1 MSQSKNEMPA
11 LIIALGVT
19 LAIVGAGG
27 WWLTKSG
34 VLSGGQ
40 SGLNQTAQSS
50 TENGSFNA
58 PVDISSS
65 FSGGAFSDVSNIPN
79 GRFFYGGSTTWAPL
93 RGTFDPKVQQAQPGF
108 SLVYKDAAG
117 SSAGIQMLM
126 NGQLSFA
133 QSSRPVSN
141 PERQQAQQQG
151 ITLQEI
157 PVAMEAV
164 AIAVHPNLPIPG
176 LTLAQLK
183 DIYTGSITNWNQV
196 GGPNLPVLPISRGDS
211 GTVQFFQETVLQGQN
226 FSSAI
231 QQLGTTTAALRF
243 VSDNPGAIYYAS
255 APEIVGQCTV
265 APLPIGTSGTQ
276 LVAPYQNPY
285 VTPSNCPT
293 QRNQLNLSAF
303 QNQSYPLIRPLYV
316 IIRQDGQLGEQAG
329 TAYAQLLQTDE
340 GGELLKAAGFV
351 PLP

>member
-1 MSQSKNEMPA
+1 MSQSKNETPA
-11 LIIALGVT
+11 LIVALGVT

-27 WWLTKSG
+27 WWLMNSG
-34 VLSGGQ
+34 VLSGGGSNQIAQ
-40 SGLNQTAQSS
+40 SATDNGQSS
-50 TENGSFNA
+50 T
-58 PVDISSS
+58 PVNISSS

-108 SLVYKDAAG
+108 SLVYKDASG
-117 SSAGIQMLM
+117 SSDGIQMLM
-126 NGQLSFA
+126 NGELSFA
-133 QSSRPVSN
+133 QSSRPLSN
-141 PERQQAQQQG
+141 QERQQAQQQG

-176 LTLAQLK
+176 LTLTQLK

-196 GGPNLPVLPISRGDS
+196 GGPNLPVSPISRGDS
-211 GTVQFFQETVLQGQN
+211 GTVQFFQESVLQGQN

-243 VSDNPGAIYYAS
+243 VSNNPGAIYYAS

-265 APLPIGTSGTQ
+265 API
-276 LVAPYQNPY
+276 AHWHI
-285 VTPSNCPT
+285 
-293 QRNQLNLSAF
+293 RHSAR
-303 QNQSYPLIRPLYV
+303 RPLPKSL
-316 IIRQDGQLGEQAG
+316 RHAR
-329 TAYAQLLQTDE
+329 
-340 GGELLKAAGFV
+340 
-351 PLP
+351 